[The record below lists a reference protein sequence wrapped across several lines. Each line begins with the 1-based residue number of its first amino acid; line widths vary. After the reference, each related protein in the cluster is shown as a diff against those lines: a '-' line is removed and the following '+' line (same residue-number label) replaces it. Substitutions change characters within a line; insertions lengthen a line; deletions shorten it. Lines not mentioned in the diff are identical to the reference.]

1 MSRYKK
7 ASRNEYELKEIDGMK
22 PILRPT
28 NDERMD
34 IVELFMAQ
42 QTEKKLDA
50 RKANKLIA
58 DLLYNSLF
66 VWENNKRTDKKE
78 AGSEDVTLEDVESFV
93 IDNLFDIWLDIL
105 DALKIIDKKAL
116 EELQNKQQE
125 ELEKAKDKQNPN

>member
-1 MSRYKK
+1 
-7 ASRNEYELKEIDGMK
+7 
-22 PILRPT
+22 
-28 NDERMD
+28 MD